1 MIDKSQQEE
10 LRKTFN
16 PDGSQLRTFQL
27 RLLDLL
33 LEFDRICKE
42 NEIEYW
48 LSSGNVLGAVRH
60 GGFIPW
66 DDDVDIE
73 MSMDNY
79 KKFEK
84 SFKENNTY
92 ALQSYKT
99 DPFYPLNTPKFRDK
113 KGNVNEKNGCNEWQ
127 QYNGAF
133 IDIFIIEET
142 FANVSH
148 FLSWGASMQK
158 WVYSRRNVMSIFA
171 KPLCKLLNIGTHILI
186 PIARTICKPLPGKRF
201 RHCYGGG
208 FHHSA
213 RCMDEIFPLGQ
224 LMFEDHNFPTPGD
237 VEKYLTRMYG
247 DYNKL
252 PNLNCIRQHFSVFSE
267 YRESIGINNKDIDK

>member
-1 MIDKSQQEE
+1 MIDKALQEK
-10 LRKTFN
+10 LRKRFN

-42 NEIEYW
+42 HEIEYW

-73 MSMDNY
+73 MSMGNY
-79 KKFEK
+79 KKFERV
-84 SFKENNTY
+84 FKEDNLY
-92 ALQSYKT
+92 VLQSFRT

-113 KGNVNEKNGCNEWQ
+113 KGIVNENNGCNEWQ

-148 FLSWGASMQK
+148 FLSWGASLQK
-158 WVYSRRNVMSIFA
+158 WIYKRRNVMGFFA

-186 PIARTICKPLPGKRF
+186 PIVRVICKPLPGKKL

-208 FHHSA
+208 FHHSV
-213 RCMDEIFPLGQ
+213 RYREEIYPLCKLTFEGVTFPA
-224 LMFEDHNFPTPGD
+224 PGNTD
-237 VEKYLTRMYG
+237 KYLRRMYG

-252 PNLNCIRQHFSVFSE
+252 PNINTTHQHFADFSE
-267 YRESIGINNKDIDK
+267 SDSLSD